1 MQVTVDCKLR
11 TVSVHAEVHKTLKR
25 RAFGGYPIWCA
36 EIICLLCEAHKQGC
50 DAPAF
55 SPLAGLVAR
64 LSFAPISQHPRAM
77 DISFLD
83 KIREQ
88 EVAVAAAHL
97 SPPPSR
103 LLEIGAGTGAQALV
117 LAKRGFEVHAIDVAG
132 SIYEDD
138 KVFPVAIYDGT
149 TIPFAD
155 ASFDIVFSSH
165 VLMHIA
171 AADQF
176 QQEILRVLK
185 PGGQVVHILPTT
197 SWRFWTCL
205 MHYPARYA
213 EHGGRVIKNFIGLIS
228 TKLADTRHPK
238 PAAVSEPSPD
248 ARNTHQ
254 HGTRALGK
262 LLLAFK
268 PPSRLGERGNALMEL
283 YFFSE
288 HCWRQLF
295 KRNGQELMACLP
307 SRLFYTGHMA
317 FGAGIQLEVR
327 SLLSH
332 VLGSAGKVY
341 VLRARKS
348 T

>member
-1 MQVTVDCKLR
+1 
-11 TVSVHAEVHKTLKR
+11 
-25 RAFGGYPIWCA
+25 
-36 EIICLLCEAHKQGC
+36 
-50 DAPAF
+50 
-55 SPLAGLVAR
+55 
-64 LSFAPISQHPRAM
+64 M
-77 DISFLD
+77 DIAFLD
-83 KIREQ
+83 KLREQ
-88 EVAVAAAHL
+88 EVAAAAAYL
-97 SPPPSR
+97 SPPSSR

-117 LAKRGFEVHAIDVAG
+117 LARRGFEVHAIDVAG
-132 SIYEDD
+132 SIYEAD

-185 PGGQVVHILPTT
+185 PDGRVVHILPTT

-205 MHYPARYA
+205 VHYPARLA
-213 EHGGRVIKNFIGLIS
+213 AHGGRAIKNLIGLIS
-228 TKLADTRHPK
+228 TKRADTKHPECADTK
-238 PAAVSEPSPD
+238 YPKRAEVSKLSPD

-254 HGTRALGK
+254 CGTRALGK
-262 LLLAFK
+262 LLLPLK
-268 PPSRLGERGNALMEL
+268 PPSRIGERGNALMEL

-288 HCWRQLF
+288 YCWRQLF
-295 KRNGQELMACLP
+295 QRNGQELMACLP

-317 FGAGIQLEVR
+317 FGAGIHLEVR

-341 VLRARKS
+341 VLRARKL
-348 T
+348 TY